1 MERKLETFASFS
13 QTRKRI
19 IEDKEKWAATVN
31 RQVEAQRFTELL
43 SKYKVSSV
51 AELDEEK
58 RTEFFTTLSNNNED
72 LETEGNKFGAAVKKA
87 KEDGEE
93 EFEVD
98 GKKYQVE
105 GNKFGAAVKKAKE
118 DGEEEF
124 EVDGETYKV
133 EEAAQLMDEKSG
145 KIVKLPYKTKDFR
158 GDAITVKGFTE
169 PHKSSSSGRIQTDQ
183 GEYFPGVAGLKIVG
197 HKFESVAEEIEINE
211 ALSYTFEY
219 KRAAKKVVTQLN
231 RLFTKK
237 LVDLGQLGKEGKLGC
252 IKYLCGEA
260 MTDANFHRE
269 KPAVL
274 KAIRGA
280 NIKGIEIKLPGLGG
294 YHAKISA
301 GRIKEILHEYVTD
314 ISGAADWGGLGVV
327 EGCALYISTVLK
339 DDATAMSML
348 NAFNSQFE
356 GEAIRVNRDEVMEIY
371 EGKTF
376 ESEAV
381 NLDEAEVKSDEDFIE
396 MATTIYK
403 KAFGDKYDEEKA
415 KEAAEGMLKKADG
428 DYGAAIG
435 MLQSSVG

>member
-19 IEDKEKWAATVN
+19 IEDKEREVASAK
-31 RQVEAQRFTELL
+31 RQTEAEKFTELL

-58 RTEFFTTLSNNNED
+58 RIEFFTTLSNNEKD

-87 KEDGEE
+87 KEDGED

-118 DGEEEF
+118 DGEDEF

-133 EEAAQLMDEKSG
+133 EEAAQLMDEKTG
-145 KIVKLPYKTKDFR
+145 KMVKLPYKTKDFR
-158 GDAITVKGFTE
+158 GDSITVKGFTE
-169 PHKSSSSGRIQTDQ
+169 PHKSSSSGRIQTDK
-183 GEYFPGVAGLKIVG
+183 GEYFPGVAGLIIVG
-197 HKFESVAEEIEINE
+197 HKFESEITEEIEINE
-211 ALSYTFEY
+211 AIQVER

-231 RLFTKK
+231 KIFNKK
-237 LVDLGQLGKEGKLGC
+237 LVDLGQLGKEGMLGC
-252 IKYLCGEA
+252 VKYLCGEA
-260 MTDANFHRE
+260 MTDANFHTE
-269 KPAVL
+269 KQAVL
-274 KAIRGA
+274 KAIKGA

-301 GRIKEILHEYVTD
+301 GRIKEILWNYVTD
-314 ISGAADWGGLGVV
+314 ISSAADWGGQAIV
-327 EGCALYISTVLK
+327 EGCALYISAMLN
-339 DDATAMSML
+339 DSSTAQSML
-348 NAFNSQFE
+348 NAFNAQFE
-356 GEAIRVNRDEVMEIY
+356 GAEIRVTRDEVMEIY
-371 EGKTF
+371 ESKTF
-376 ESEAV
+376 EST

-428 DYGAAIG
+428 DYGAAVG

>member
-72 LETEGNKFGAAVKKA
+72 LET
-87 KEDGEE
+87 
-93 EFEVD
+93 
-98 GKKYQVE
+98 E